1 MEQII
6 QLIVN
11 NGLGVASFG
20 ALLYFI
26 DKYLS
31 KINTTLGAIS
41 TTLEIVQENLKGLS
55 SRVDEIEKNTKKKG
69 SK

>member
-1 MEQII
+1 M
-6 QLIVN
+6 IVN
-11 NGLGVASFG
+11 NGLGIASFG

-31 KINTTLGAIS
+31 KINNIMGAIS
-41 TTLEIVQENLKGLS
+41 KTLDLVQENLAKLS
-55 SRVDEIEKNTKKKG
+55 ARVDEIELKKKG

>member
-1 MEQII
+1 MEEVI

-20 ALLYFI
+20 ALLYFV

-31 KINTTLGAIS
+31 KMNTLVEHISNTLVEVEKS
-41 TTLEIVQENLKGLS
+41 LSDLNVRVEKLEKIK
-55 SRVDEIEKNTKKKG
+55 EK
-69 SK
+69 